1 MDYAPTILTLSMG
14 LDRET
19 PSLRIFVIC
28 VEILVIAVQNDVNIK
43 GLK

>member
-19 PSLRIFVIC
+19 PSLRIFLSFV
-28 VEILVIAVQNDVNIK
+28 
-43 GLK
+43 LKYWLLQYKMM